1 MSDIVFA
8 MATGAAIL
16 VPVVIVA
23 ILASI
28 AAVKKGEAQH

>member
-1 MSDIVFA
+1 MSDIVSA
-8 MATGAAIL
+8 MATGAVIV

-28 AAVKKGEAQH
+28 AAVKEGEARH